1 MKFLEKVWEKHDTE
15 RVPNERQERT
25 RVRQELIL
33 TRWRHKMST
42 DSAFSA
48 RATGNHAHQ
57 RTWSPQV
64 YWFMVYRLWFMVYCL
79 LVYGLSFMVYGLWF
93 MVYGLWFMVY

>member
-1 MKFLEKVWEKHDTE
+1 MHKYIQKGMAKHDTE

-42 DSAFSA
+42 HPAFSA

-57 RTWSPQV
+57 RTWSPQ
-64 YWFMVYRLWFMVYCL
+64 LPQL
-79 LVYGLSFMVYGLWF
+79 LKKLHNRSDKLVVAFHAATASAQ
-93 MVYGLWFMVY
+93 